1 MTISILICFAA
12 FFLLIWTLR
21 RDRLSLGL
29 PIAYLFSLLLIH
41 VPGAIAHA
49 VGREF
54 LVDSKFTELGI
65 GFTAIGAMSFVA
77 GVWLARFAAQKT
89 PVQRAVSHLAPNRL
103 QFWFFCLIA
112 GWIFTYALSPLRSI
126 PTLGAAVDKAGAV
139 WMLGVMLGLRA
150 AVRRG
155 DAKWTAIWLGALAVY
170 PILMLLLGGFLSYG
184 STAIIIVL
192 SALAI
197 STRSHWRVGIG
208 AIVAAVLA
216 FHIFLS
222 YFQNRDAIRDAVWG
236 GASMEARLDRSANM
250 VSDFGLFNPANEDHL
265 NSLDQ
270 RLNQNYFA
278 GLAASRIEERQVD
291 FLYGRSLWEG
301 LIALVPRALWPDKP
315 VVAGSPK
322 IVSEMTGLIL
332 SDATS
337 FGVGNVMEFYIN
349 FGIPGVVVGFALLG
363 WLLGLLDRKAA
374 VAEGSGDLGQVFV
387 FFLPAV
393 ALIQPNG
400 SIVELTGGAVV
411 SLGAGYG
418 WKWAWKQWM
427 ESHARPVLM
436 PRTDARR
443 RR

>member
-1 MTISILICFAA
+1 MIFSILICFSALA
-12 FFLLIWTLR
+12 WLVWMLR
-21 RDRLSLGL
+21 QDRISLGL
-29 PIAYLFSLLLIH
+29 PIAYLFALLLIH
-41 VPGAIAHA
+41 VPGAIAHL

-54 LVDSKFTELGI
+54 LVDTKFTELGI

-77 GVWLARFAAQKT
+77 GVWLARFSAQKT

-112 GWIFTYALSPLRSI
+112 GWIFTYALSPLRFI
-126 PTLGAAVDKAGAV
+126 TTLGALVDKAGAV

-150 AVRRG
+150 AIQRG
-155 DAKWTAIWLGALAVY
+155 HVKWTAIWLGALAVY
-170 PILMLLLGGFLSYG
+170 PVLMLLLGGFLSHG

-197 STRSHWRVGIG
+197 STRSHWRVAIG
-208 AIVAAVLA
+208 TVVAAVFA

-222 YFQNRDAIRDAVWG
+222 YFQNRDSIRDAVWG
-236 GASMEARLDRSANM
+236 DASMEERLDRSANM
-250 VSDFGLFNPANEDHL
+250 VRDFGLFDPANEGQL
-265 NSLDQ
+265 NSLDL

-278 GLAASRIEERQVD
+278 GLAASRIEEGQVD

-301 LIALVPRALWPDKP
+301 LTALVPRAFWPDKP
-315 VVAGSPK
+315 VMAGSAK
-322 IVSEMTGLIL
+322 IVSEMTGLML
-332 SDATS
+332 SDTTS
-337 FGVGNVMEFYIN
+337 WGVGNVMEFYIN
-349 FGIPGVVVGFALLG
+349 FGIPSLVAGFVLLG

-374 VAEGSGDLGQVFV
+374 IAEGSGELGQVFV

-400 SIVELTGGAVV
+400 SIVELVGGSVAALGGA
-411 SLGAGYG
+411 YG

-427 ESHARPVLM
+427 ESRARPVLM
-436 PRTDARR
+436 PRADARR